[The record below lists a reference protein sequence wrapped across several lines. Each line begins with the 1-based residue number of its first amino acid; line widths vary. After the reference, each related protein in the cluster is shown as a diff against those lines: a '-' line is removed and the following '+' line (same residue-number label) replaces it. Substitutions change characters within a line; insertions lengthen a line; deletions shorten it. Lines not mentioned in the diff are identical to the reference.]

1 MGKYKVKT
9 CALMLITFITYWIFL
24 ITFSVYWLYINILL
38 NKRNIEWVNVTN
50 FKVHYFF
57 ILDKLF
63 FHWNGLA
70 REKNR
75 LSIIYCDRY
84 KRYVTAFCEN
94 CRLKLWGRPLAFTHI
109 TQSQPLRDC
118 TSYSSLVVALWRI
131 EGVARGINSR
141 INYCEHLNARCS
153 MYIICNA
160 YIIPCHCYHA
170 RTTFSSIVTILHA
183 ECLGGRKKYIY
194 GYKFHGDG

>member
-1 MGKYKVKT
+1 M
-9 CALMLITFITYWIFL
+9 
-24 ITFSVYWLYINILL
+24 
-38 NKRNIEWVNVTN
+38 
-50 FKVHYFF
+50 FKVDYFF
-57 ILDKLF
+57 ITDKLI
-63 FHWNGLA
+63 FHWNRLA

-84 KRYVTAFCEN
+84 KRYVAVFREN

-118 TSYSSLVVALWRI
+118 ASYSPRLIAAVWRI
-131 EGVARGINSR
+131 EGVAHGINSR

-153 MYIICNA
+153 MCIICNA

-170 RTTFSSIVTILHA
+170 RTTFPSIVTILHA
-183 ECLGGRKKYIY
+183 ECLGQKK
-194 GYKFHGDG
+194 KRELWL